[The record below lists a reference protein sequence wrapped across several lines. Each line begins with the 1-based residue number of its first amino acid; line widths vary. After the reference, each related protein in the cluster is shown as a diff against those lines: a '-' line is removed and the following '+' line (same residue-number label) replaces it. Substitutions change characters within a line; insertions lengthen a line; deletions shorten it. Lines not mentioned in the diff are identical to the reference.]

1 MKLIVCT
8 RPDGTETWINYL
20 EIAAIIQVEDEEQD
34 ATYTRIILK
43 SGAEIVVDDTPED
56 IHNCIIQH
64 DEYSTAFYVGRL

>member
-1 MKLIVCT
+1 MKLNVCT

-20 EIAAIIQVEDEEQD
+20 EIAAIIQVEEED

-43 SGAEIVVDDTPED
+43 SGAEVIVDDSPED
-56 IHNCIIQH
+56 IHACVIQH